1 MTSSWDR
8 QADETAT
15 WYDRFTLYLYMGPE
29 RTVADAHRFA
39 TRMAKGAALG
49 QLNSWR
55 RAAQRNQWEERAAA
69 FDAESGRKAL
79 VGDERLRMVVE
90 LLHQVYG
97 VLRRAELQTLSKEEA
112 RQLLPTFR
120 LFFRD
125 LLRFHQTEAAQFLS
139 ASDDT
144 NGDTSGDTSGDT
156 NDNVELNA
164 DDLLK
169 LMVQGDGWRTVI
181 TELRRVTGM
190 AQDGPA
196 SEERWRPLRDAL
208 VQLYADESSARR
220 IAAQAQLDVARIH
233 FSARAVDSWHAI
245 LTEAAH
251 AGLLEGV
258 IAAALQEYGTN
269 PALAKAVK
277 HYRQQRAQADA
288 PPRAAPKTS
297 RTRRKR

>member
-15 WYDRFTLYLYMGPE
+15 WYDRFTLYLYMGPD

-55 RAAQRNQWEERAAA
+55 RVAQRNQWEERAAA

-79 VGDERLRMVVE
+79 IGDERLRMVAE

-125 LLRFHQTEAAQFLS
+125 LLRFHQTEAAQLLS

-144 NGDTSGDTSGDT
+144 NDNANGDT
-156 NDNVELNA
+156 NNGVELNA

-181 TELRRVTGM
+181 AELRRVTGM

-196 SEERWRPLRDAL
+196 AL
-208 VQLYADESSARR
+208 
-220 IAAQAQLDVARIH
+220 
-233 FSARAVDSWHAI
+233 HA
-245 LTEAAH
+245 LTDH
-251 AGLLEGV
+251 LG
-258 IAAALQEYGTN
+258 
-269 PALAKAVK
+269 
-277 HYRQQRAQADA
+277 
-288 PPRAAPKTS
+288 
-297 RTRRKR
+297 